1 MGRKGRDEGL
11 PHGKG
16 FPKPGEWEE
25 LAGEEGGGGA
35 RREPPNSLAPLRN
48 DFTPHTPTSHTLPA
62 PALHS
67 TPPLPRMRVLP
78 SRQVMSLAHK
88 AHNLPPGQPHNLS
101 AGGSGSGENAA
112 GGALGPVGPLGSVG
126 EKGPIGEEGPV
137 GEKGPVG
144 ENAAPSEEVRRG
156 WLRVARGFVA
166 ALHGGGARYQ
176 RALDV
181 VCEVRWMSLLR
192 LNGASDD
199 FIGVPP
205 SSKYGAYE

>member
-1 MGRKGRDEGL
+1 M
-11 PHGKG
+11 KG
-16 FPKPGEWEE
+16 FKGEWEE
-25 LAGEEGGGGA
+25 VAGEGEEGAGA
-35 RREPPNSLAPLRN
+35 ESPNSLAPRRN
-48 DFTPHTPTSHTLPA
+48 NFTPHAPTLHTLPA

-88 AHNLPPGQPHNLS
+88 AHELPPGQPHNLS

-144 ENAAPSEEVRRG
+144 ENAPPSEEVRRG
-156 WLRVARGFVA
+156 WVRVARGFVA
-166 ALHGGGARYQ
+166 ALRGGVARYQ

-192 LNGASDD
+192 LNGALDD

-205 SSKYGAYE
+205 SSEHDTYELVKARFLP